1 MLKDIINVK
10 DYHLPNRCVYSGE
23 FDNYEEEPY
32 GWGIM
37 KYPDGHE
44 AIGTF
49 IKIPNGVAYINYGNY
64 MQLGFFLQGR
74 LNGWGIQM
82 GKGTYNF
89 GYYKDGV
96 LVKDC
101 TDEIFEQIHSR
112 IVENSRNI
120 QSKTGKYP
128 RWAHAFPSKKEVF
141 FGLFEKGYKMIGF
154 RFLPSGDVYAGM
166 SNYTLDITGTFTHIK
181 GTSFQSGVF
190 ENGALIQEAK
200 GWLFHISGWVETLN
214 YMELQFKESE
224 KFYLDFICNEIG
236 KIFD

>member
-1 MLKDIINVK
+1 MPKDIINVK
-10 DYHLPNRCVYSGE
+10 DYHLLNRCVYSGE

-101 TDEIFEQIHSR
+101 TDEIYDLPEFSNLDNTVGELLDEIAPPDYEIHDTDSDTVKEYKR
-112 IVENSRNI
+112 IR
-120 QSKTGKYP
+120 QS
-128 RWAHAFPSKKEVF
+128 H
-141 FGLFEKGYKMIGF
+141 
-154 RFLPSGDVYAGM
+154 
-166 SNYTLDITGTFTHIK
+166 TH
-181 GTSFQSGVF
+181 
-190 ENGALIQEAK
+190 
-200 GWLFHISGWVETLN
+200 
-214 YMELQFKESE
+214 
-224 KFYLDFICNEIG
+224 
-236 KIFD
+236 